1 MKKYILYSLLL
12 FFVACQVAPSTVEY
26 GMDKCD
32 YCDMTIVDNRFAA
45 QMVTNKGKAYKF
57 DSIECLVHSKQ
68 QIFSDVNMAYM
79 LICDYNNPGKF
90 TEAEKAT
97 YLVSE
102 NIKSPMSEHLAGFK
116 NQQDALKVEQDN
128 PGDIYDWT
136 GINERLKK

>member
-1 MKKYILYSLLL
+1 MKKFILYSLLL
-12 FFVACQVAPSTVEY
+12 LFAACQVGPSTIEY

-32 YCDMTIVDNRFAA
+32 YCDMTIVDSRFAA

-68 QIFSDVNMAYM
+68 QIFSDVNMAYT
-79 LICDYNNPGKF
+79 LICDYNNPGQF
-90 TEAEKAT
+90 TSAEKAT

-116 NQQDALKVEQDN
+116 SNQEAIDVEKDN
-128 PGDIYDWT
+128 PGTIYDWD
-136 GINERLKK
+136 GINKHLKR